1 MDVLIGLMVGIDIGW
16 IIVIIAELAILIV
29 EEIRD

>member
-1 MDVLIGLMVGIDIGW
+1 MDVLIGLMVGISIGW
-16 IIVIIAELAILIV
+16 IIVIIVELAILIV

>member
-1 MDVLIGLMVGIDIGW
+1 MDALIGLMVGIVIGW
-16 IIVIIAELAILIV
+16 IIVIIVEPAILIV